1 MAIQEQSKIDHIELN
16 GDGTV
21 LVRRK
26 DYTVVGSVEVFI
38 GHHTRLITP
47 DDDISGEATEEN
59 WWLTSEV
66 KTVCLEYWTKRCV
79 KDGSKVEIELEKFSS
94 N

>member
-1 MAIQEQSKIDHIELN
+1 MAITEQSKVDHIELN

-26 DYTVVGSVEVFI
+26 DFSVVGSVEVFI
-38 GHHTRLITP
+38 GHHHRLITP

-59 WWLTSEV
+59 WWLTPEV
-66 KTVCLEYWTKRCV
+66 KTVCLEYFTKEMRERWAQS
-79 KDGSKVEIELEKFSS
+79 KDKVNETR
-94 N
+94 

>member
-1 MAIQEQSKIDHIELN
+1 MAITEQSKVDHIELN

-26 DYTVVGSVEVFI
+26 DFSVVGSVEVFI

-47 DDDISGEATEEN
+47 DDDISGDVTEEN
-59 WWLTSEV
+59 WWLTPEV
-66 KTVCLEYWTKRCV
+66 KTVCLEYFTKEMRERWAQS
-79 KDGSKVEIELEKFSS
+79 KDKVNETRQ
-94 N
+94 

>member
-1 MAIQEQSKIDHIELN
+1 MAITEQSKVDHIELN

-26 DYTVVGSVEVFI
+26 DFSVVGSVEVFI
-38 GHHTRLITP
+38 GHHHRLITP

-59 WWLTSEV
+59 WWLTPEV
-66 KTVCLEYWTKRCV
+66 KTVCLEYFTKEMRERWEQS
-79 KDGSKVEIELEKFSS
+79 KDKVNETR
-94 N
+94 

>member
-21 LVRRK
+21 LVRKK
-26 DYTVVGSVEVFI
+26 DFTVVGTVEVFI

-47 DDDISGEATEEN
+47 DDDISGEVTEEN
-59 WWLTSEV
+59 WWLTPEV
-66 KTVCLEYWTKRCV
+66 KEVCLEYWTTEMLSRWEQSRERV
-79 KDGSKVEIELEKFSS
+79 REVM
-94 N
+94 